1 MRIILVLINM
11 IFGKEELGIEEKI
24 MEDLIQKMDKNVR
37 PYEDILPLRVKMNV
51 FVTSIDSIKETTMD
65 FGLTFILR

>member
-1 MRIILVLINM
+1 MRIILGLINM

>member
-1 MRIILVLINM
+1 
-11 IFGKEELGIEEKI
+11 
-24 MEDLIQKMDKNVR
+24 MDKNVR

-65 FGLTFILR
+65 FGLTFILRYSKTPRKKKIIILKEWSGKIRG